1 MAGSIHITHAGTEL
15 LPAEVELVRSMAR
28 RHGRATLL
36 VPSFAEMEVCR
47 QGLANAGAG
56 TSVDVLTPA
65 AWVEGLWRLLGDG
78 SRLVTSTDRLLLCS
92 YVLGSTIDAG
102 EGDSCPVALTDNPG
116 TVHMLAEAART
127 CLPAACRA
135 DERVRAALSDSE
147 RRVLGMLA
155 CYEGALR
162 SRDLSEPASAAF
174 ELASQ
179 FETRVP
185 PCARAVA
192 VRGVAEL
199 PEHLLRLLGAIA
211 QEGEVAML
219 LNGRQRSLARDLAKR
234 FAWRCAE
241 LDGAGPRMPDLAF
254 AEVSGP
260 TARAS
265 SYVRLL
271 DGMMVGSAGAA
282 PREGASP
289 APGNA
294 APRVGSSCP
303 DAPGAPAKPAA
314 LAAAETSPDSERFAA
329 PAELAIGAP
338 DAIGLFRTL
347 APRLAVR
354 GVAASTEA
362 FVPFTETRAGE
373 EFFMLIDFLDRLN
386 GREVS
391 SWWPAP
397 EIVDW
402 LRSPFSGTGGNPFV
416 ALSLDTYLRKTRSID
431 KERLF
436 AELDSRQSR
445 EANRERK
452 AAQAQERA
460 ARPVVFK
467 AVIDALDAGAYVRAL
482 TLMRDACS
490 AAAPF
495 LFGEEGQAAQ
505 QIEFAALQRAIEVLE
520 RAAELGVRP
529 ERALVA
535 LRAAKVFASIAT
547 QVGEGA
553 PRAAVRIARVESV
566 ACSEAGSYAAVLVAD
581 AGADAYPLAVR
592 ETPASVL
599 AEKLGCEGASLSP
612 AERQRDQFARA
623 LQAAGHAAALAYVG
637 RDNASEEL
645 YPALAYAELRAAA
658 REAGAATDVA
668 GLPGEGELFANA
680 DAAGGVGAHIDDVP
694 RLPEHALPRELRP
707 YVLLPQR
714 CINGRPLTR
723 TLSASQVENYLACPY
738 RWFVNSRV
746 VTRRLDVEFGPIER
760 GNFSHDVMQRFY
772 ERLAECGLVRVRPQT
787 VDACIEQMDIA
798 FDEVRADHL
807 RGKYT
812 HGKYAAEERPRA
824 IRGALV
830 PLDELERMRVDA
842 MREQFHE
849 VVRHEADLLPI
860 YEPARFEYSFDKQ
873 GVTYAGRPLGG
884 RIDRIDVAPDAGS
897 GKRFV
902 VIDYKTGANVDAM
915 ACPDPTMQLDEGEQL
930 AADWLPGRDRD
941 KAPKVQTLMYATALE
956 RMTGGSAQGAVYYGL
971 RGPSIAGAVSSALTE
986 CEPSAF
992 PLDKKACPYPG
1003 VKGRSRVKRDGDM
1016 EFPELLERVER
1027 GIARELDALESGAI
1041 APRPA
1046 SDSCSFCPLT
1056 MCEKRR

>member
-15 LPAEVELVRSMAR
+15 LPAEVELVRSMTLE
-28 RHGRATLL
+28 HGRSVLL
-36 VPSFAEMEVCR
+36 VPSFAEMELCR
-47 QGLANAGAG
+47 RRLANAGLG

-65 AWVEGLWRLLGDG
+65 AWIEGLWRLLGDG
-78 SRLVTSTDRLLLCS
+78 SHVVGSTDRLLLCS
-92 YVLGSTIDAG
+92 YVLGSTISGGG
-102 EGDSCPVALTDNPG
+102 EESSRVSLPDNPG

-127 CLPAACRA
+127 CLPAARLA
-135 DERVRAALSDSE
+135 DECARAGLSESE
-147 RRVLGMLA
+147 RCVLGMLA
-155 CYEGALR
+155 CYESALR
-162 SRDLSEPASAAF
+162 SRGLVEPASAAV
-174 ELASQ
+174 ELAGQ
-179 FETRVP
+179 FEARVP
-185 PCARAVA
+185 SCARAVM
-192 VRGVAEL
+192 VRGIVDL
-199 PEHLLRLLGAIA
+199 PEYLLRLLGAIA
-211 QEGEVAML
+211 GEGEVTVFL
-219 LNGRQRSLARDLAKR
+219 SGRQRSLALDLSRR
-234 FAWRCAE
+234 FAWQCADAE
-241 LDGAGPRMPDLAF
+241 GTGPRMPRLSF

-260 TARAS
+260 TARAA
-265 SYVRLL
+265 SYARML
-271 DGMMVGSAGAA
+271 DSMAKAPADEDSCGGAPSACGVPAPRPDTLDASGSPSGRDATATAAA
-282 PREGASP
+282 P
-289 APGNA
+289 
-294 APRVGSSCP
+294 V
-303 DAPGAPAKPAA
+303 
-314 LAAAETSPDSERFAA
+314 
-329 PAELAIGAP
+329 ELAVGAP
-338 DAIGLFRTL
+338 DPLGLFRML
-347 APRLAVR
+347 APRLAAR
-354 GVAASTEA
+354 GIAASAEA

-373 EFFMLIDFLDRLN
+373 EFFMLVDFLDRLN

-391 SWWPAP
+391 AWWPAP

-402 LRSPFSGTGGNPFV
+402 LRSPFSGAGGNPFV

-452 AAQAQERA
+452 AAQAQEREA
-460 ARPVVFK
+460 HPVVFK
-467 AVIDALDAGAYVRAL
+467 AVIDALDAKAYVRAL
-482 TLMRDACS
+482 MLMCDACS
-490 AAAPF
+490 AAASF

-505 QIEFAALQRAIEVLE
+505 QIEFSALQRAIEVLE
-520 RAAELGVRP
+520 RASELGVRP

-535 LRAAKVFASIAT
+535 LRATKIFASIAS
-547 QVGEGA
+547 QVGEEV
-553 PRAAVRIARVESV
+553 PRAVARIASVESV
-566 ACSEAGSYAAVLVAD
+566 ACGEAGTCRAVLLAD
-581 AGADAYPLAVR
+581 ASADAYPLAVR

-599 AEKLGCEGASLSP
+599 AEKLGCAGVRLLP
-612 AERQRDQFARA
+612 VERQRDQFARA
-623 LQAAGHAAALAYVG
+623 LQTAHLVASLAYVG

-658 REAGAATDVA
+658 CRTGSAADVT
-668 GLPGEGELFANA
+668 GLPGEGALFANF
-680 DAAGGVGAHIDDVP
+680 DAAGGAGTHVDDAP
-694 RLPEHALPRELRP
+694 RLPEHALPRELRS

-772 ERLAECGLVRVRPQT
+772 ERMAECGLVRVRPQT
-787 VDACIEQMDIA
+787 IDACIEQMDIA

-812 HGKYAAEERPRA
+812 HGKYAVEERPRA

-860 YEPARFEYSFDKQ
+860 YEPTRFEYSFDKQ

-971 RGPSIAGAVSSALTE
+971 RGPSVAGAVSNALTE

-1003 VKGRSRVKRDGDM
+1003 VKGRLRVKRDGDM
-1016 EFPELLERVER
+1016 EFSELLEHVER
-1027 GIARELDALESGAI
+1027 GIAHELDALEAGAV

>member
-15 LPAEVELVRSMAR
+15 LPAEVELVRSMTLE
-28 RHGRATLL
+28 HGRSVLL
-36 VPSFAEMEVCR
+36 VPSFAEMELCR
-47 QGLANAGAG
+47 KCLANVGLG

-65 AWVEGLWRLLGDG
+65 TWIEGLWRLLGDG
-78 SRLVTSTDRLLLCS
+78 SRVVGSIDRLLLCS
-92 YVLGSTIDAG
+92 YVLGSTIGGGG
-102 EGDSCPVALTDNPG
+102 EGSPLVSLSDNPG

-127 CLPAACRA
+127 CLPAARLA
-135 DERVRAALSDSE
+135 DERVRAGLSESE
-147 RRVLGMLA
+147 RCVLGMLA
-155 CYEGALR
+155 CYESALR
-162 SRDLSEPASAAF
+162 SRGLVEPALAAV
-174 ELASQ
+174 ELAGQ
-179 FETRVP
+179 FEVRVP
-185 PCARAVA
+185 SCARAVI
-192 VRGVAEL
+192 VRGIVDL
-199 PEHLLRLLGAIA
+199 PEYLLLLLHAVA
-211 QEGEVAML
+211 RDGEVTVF
-219 LNGRQRSLARDLAKR
+219 LNGRQRSLALDLSRR
-234 FAWRCAE
+234 FAWQCADME
-241 LDGAGPRMPDLAF
+241 GAGPCMPGPSF
-254 AEVSGP
+254 AEVNGP
-260 TARAS
+260 TARAA
-265 SYVRLL
+265 SYARML
-271 DGMMVGSAGAA
+271 DDMAGV
-282 PREGASP
+282 P
-289 APGNA
+289 AVPGV
-294 APRVGSSCP
+294 PV
-303 DAPGAPAKPAA
+303 A
-314 LAAAETSPDSERFAA
+314 LAV
-329 PAELAIGAP
+329 GAP
-338 DAIGLFRTL
+338 DPFGLFRTL
-347 APRLAVR
+347 APRLAAR
-354 GVAASTEA
+354 GITANAEA

-373 EFFMLIDFLDRLN
+373 EFFMLVDFLDRLN
-386 GREVS
+386 EREAS

-402 LRSPFSGTGGNPFV
+402 LRSPFSGAGGNPFV

-452 AAQAQERA
+452 AAQAQERE

-467 AVIDALDAGAYVRAL
+467 AVIDALDAKAYVRAL

-490 AAAPF
+490 AAASF

-505 QIEFAALQRAIEVLE
+505 QIEFSALQRAIEVLE
-520 RAAELGVRP
+520 RASELGVRP

-535 LRAAKVFASIAT
+535 LRAAKIFASIAS
-547 QVGEGA
+547 QVGEEV
-553 PRAAVRIARVESV
+553 PRAVARIASVESV
-566 ACSEAGSYAAVLVAD
+566 ACGEAGSCRAVLLAD
-581 AGADAYPLAVR
+581 ASADAYPLAVR

-599 AEKLGCEGASLSP
+599 AEKLGCAGVRLLP
-612 AERQRDQFARA
+612 AERQRDQFVRA
-623 LQAAGHAAALAYVG
+623 LQTAHLVASLAYVG

-658 REAGAATDVA
+658 CRTGSAADVT
-668 GLPGEGELFANA
+668 GLPGEGALFANL
-680 DAAGGVGAHIDDVP
+680 DAAGGAGKRVDDAE
-694 RLPEHALPRELRP
+694 RLPGHALPRELRP

-787 VDACIEQMDIA
+787 IDACIEQLDIA

-812 HGKYAAEERPRA
+812 HGKYAVEERPRA

-830 PLDELERMRVDA
+830 PLDELERMRMDT

-930 AADWLPGRDRD
+930 ATDWLPGRDRD

-992 PLDKKACPYPG
+992 PIDKKACPYPG

-1016 EFPELLERVER
+1016 EFSELLERVER
-1027 GIARELDALESGAI
+1027 GIARELDALEAGAI